1 MQVIRPFSGRFLL
14 LLLLPLQH
22 WAQWC
27 CAIELF
33 TLIYSNT
40 NCDSVIVH
48 IIANSKRKDALF
60 VPVQVLV
67 TFLTWSA
74 IPSFTQWCLDNN
86 KQQKRDQSALA
97 LPLVLL
103 HYPTEPH
110 SMTHRSPHPLTCTT
124 HCSTDQFLS
133 DLWFGCLQ
141 WGIFHIFVATWRSR
155 EKYQHQIFSNT
166 FILIFDFNHSY
177 HVYNQGLDYHT

>member
-1 MQVIRPFSGRFLL
+1 MGYSDWINPERVKNTIFVIWTFSFFTRPFRCDSNGSHGNNTAMATLHSRPTKIRSKTKTLNFYYIQWMTLVYRGNSEQQQFASMLIFAGHLSFQLHLL

-60 VPVQVLV
+60 VLV
-67 TFLTWSA
+67 
-74 IPSFTQWCLDNN
+74 
-86 KQQKRDQSALA
+86 
-97 LPLVLL
+97 
-103 HYPTEPH
+103 
-110 SMTHRSPHPLTCTT
+110 
-124 HCSTDQFLS
+124 
-133 DLWFGCLQ
+133 
-141 WGIFHIFVATWRSR
+141 
-155 EKYQHQIFSNT
+155 
-166 FILIFDFNHSY
+166 
-177 HVYNQGLDYHT
+177 